1 MLSRIFANIFNKKT
15 EEASSQPNL
24 EALYAFRTI
33 ITMLSL
39 IRSEKQIPDERRK
52 HGSANSGGSGQI
64 EVFTTVSFLVAQ
76 NPRKLKKK
84 NPEESSTDPFIV
96 NPTSTIPKHLKG
108 ITKPR
113 VLLEAFLTQDW

>member
-1 MLSRIFANIFNKKT
+1 
-15 EEASSQPNL
+15 
-24 EALYAFRTI
+24 
-33 ITMLSL
+33 MLSL

-52 HGSANSGGSGQI
+52 HGSQELKIVDALAAIIIREHGVAAVAANSGGSGQI

>member
-1 MLSRIFANIFNKKT
+1 
-15 EEASSQPNL
+15 
-24 EALYAFRTI
+24 
-33 ITMLSL
+33 MLSL

-52 HGSANSGGSGQI
+52 HGSQELKIVDALAAIIIREHGVAAVAANPGGSGQI

-96 NPTSTIPKHLKG
+96 NPTNTIPKHLKG